1 METEKDV
8 VEQNKTTTATKVS
21 KYLTDEEIIGQ
32 CILFFIAGF
41 ETTATT
47 LTNTLYSLAM
57 NPEVQEDLRLE
68 LEAKLEGVE
77 RDSQEYYD
85 IVNNGIPLLN
95 AVIKETLRMYPP
107 VVQLE
112 RVLSASN
119 YKLGDYELEKGTVV
133 QIPTMAV
140 HYDSEYYPDPYQYN
154 PDRFMPENKKNL
166 TQYSYLPFG
175 DGPRN
180 CVGIRFA
187 YQEMK
192 VCLAALLQ
200 KFVFLPND
208 KTPKKLNFPKKSGIR
223 FPGPFE
229 ISIELRE

>member
-1 METEKDV
+1 M
-8 VEQNKTTTATKVS
+8 
-21 KYLTDEEIIGQ
+21 TDEEIIGQ

-41 ETTATT
+41 DTTGSAITGT
-47 LTNTLYSLAM
+47 LFELSHRPEIQNRLYNDIVEALKDVDQTNI
-57 NPEVQEDLRLE
+57 E
-68 LEAKLEGVE
+68 
-77 RDSQEYYD
+77 EYYNV
-85 IVNNGIPLLN
+85 ILNKIPYLD

-208 KTPKKLNFPKKSGIR
+208 KTPKKLHFPKKSGIR